1 MFGGRVTPSGVR
13 SVSRRPGAVRKVGL
27 KLRMPRRA
35 RQPLIRLMM
44 RVRSP
49 IRLSRSRFGR
59 LASSSSSVGIATML
73 QWSGSPR
80 GQLKVVAGKAA
91 TIDDG
96 VKQAAKAIDSGKAA
110 KILDRLVTISNG

>member
-1 MFGGRVTPSGVR
+1 MSRRSSASVFGGRVTPSGVR
-13 SVSRRPGAVRKVGL
+13 SVSRRPGALRKVGL

-73 QWSGSPR
+73 Q
-80 GQLKVVAGKAA
+80 
-91 TIDDG
+91 
-96 VKQAAKAIDSGKAA
+96 
-110 KILDRLVTISNG
+110 